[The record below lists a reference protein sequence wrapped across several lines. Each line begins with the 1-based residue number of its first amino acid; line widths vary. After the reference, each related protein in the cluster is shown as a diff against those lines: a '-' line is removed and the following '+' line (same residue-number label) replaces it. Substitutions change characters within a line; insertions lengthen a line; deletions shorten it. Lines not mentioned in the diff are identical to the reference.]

1 MGSTR
6 TVTICELGDEGE
18 GVAREEEIE
27 IRVPGLIPGD
37 EATVR
42 IVGRSRHRAL
52 LFGECVSIET
62 ASPHRRRSPC
72 ESDVANGGDCTG
84 CPLMRMNESG
94 RRESLG
100 ARLRVQHHLPVEA
113 FVHDPDA
120 QLGYRHSSKRVAFG
134 GPGRLRLGSFR
145 RGSHRPAAMAGCLV
159 EHPRIAEAANE
170 IEKHAAELGLGAFN
184 AERGQHG
191 LRYVWLKTDGRR
203 VLVSLIASAKEP
215 LVRSLAERLK
225 GVDGVYEAIQ
235 AGEGNAIRGGTPT
248 HVRGLRSLSLSIAGV
263 PTEVGPLGFLQPNPS
278 MAGRCYEDLIKH
290 VGGADRV
297 YDLYAGAG
305 VTTALLRTRAKNV
318 TPCESYPESAERL
331 GVPALRADA
340 FLDERRKAGE
350 RPTLIVANPPRG
362 GMGDGVCTSLLALA
376 PERIS
381 IMSCSARALKRDLER
396 LAPDYALEGLS
407 AYDTLPQTAHLELV
421 AHLLR
426 RDAAEPSA

>member
-6 TVTICELGDEGE
+6 TVTIGEIGEDGE
-18 GVAREEEIE
+18 GVARDEGVE

-42 IVGRSRHRAL
+42 IVAKSRHRAL
-52 LFGECVSIET
+52 LFGKCVSIDT

-84 CPLMRMNESG
+84 CPLLVMNENA

-100 ARLRVQHHLPVEA
+100 ARLRDQQQLPVQQ
-113 FVHDPDA
+113 FVHDPEA

-145 RGSHRPAAMAGCLV
+145 RGSHRPAAMAGCWV
-159 EHPRIAEAANE
+159 EHPRIAEAAAE
-170 IEKHAAELGLGAFN
+170 IEKRAADLGLGAFN
-184 AERGQHG
+184 AKRGQHG
-191 LRYVWLKTDGRR
+191 LRYVWLKTDGQR
-203 VLVSLIASAKEP
+203 VLVSLIASAEDRS
-215 LVRSLAERLK
+215 LRSLAERLE
-225 GVDGVYEAIQ
+225 GVDGVYQAIQ
-235 AGEGNAIRGGTPT
+235 PGEGNAIRGGSPT
-248 HVRGLRSLSLSIAGV
+248 HLRGLRSLKLSIAGV
-263 PTEVGPLGFLQPNPS
+263 QTEVGPLGFLQPNPG
-278 MAGRCYEDLIKH
+278 MAGRCYEDLIEH

-305 VTTALLRTRAKNV
+305 VTTALLRERAAKV

-331 GVPALRADA
+331 GVPALRAET
-340 FLDERRKAGE
+340 FLDERKQAGE
-350 RPTLIVANPPRG
+350 KPTLIVANPPRG
-362 GMGDGVCTSLLALA
+362 GMGDAVCASLLALA
-376 PERIS
+376 PQRIS
-381 IMSCSARALKRDLER
+381 IMSCSAKALKRDLER
-396 LAPDYALEGLS
+396 LAPDYALERLR

-426 RDAAEPSA
+426 RDLSERSS